1 MLKKEVQET
10 IKEVLEL
17 GSLKEADKFIE
28 DLVKVVEAVG
38 DKLEERPENEASD
51 KATIGNL
58 VLDKK
63 FIKGRSGCM
72 NGKDWTTPD
81 HYEVKSKIK

>member
-17 GSLKEADKFIE
+17 GSLKEADRYIE
-28 DLVKVVEAVG
+28 DLVKVIEAVG
-38 DKLEERPENEASD
+38 NKLEERPENEASD

-58 VLDKK
+58 VLDKR
-63 FIKGRSGCM
+63 FIKARSGSM
-72 NGKDWTTPD
+72 NGKAWTTPD
-81 HYEVKSKIK
+81 HYEVKAKIK

>member
-17 GSLKEADKFIE
+17 GSLKEADRYIE

-38 DKLEERPENEASD
+38 DKL
-51 KATIGNL
+51 
-58 VLDKK
+58 
-63 FIKGRSGCM
+63 
-72 NGKDWTTPD
+72 
-81 HYEVKSKIK
+81 